1 MTTFFWGAQE
11 DFGWRECEKKGLG
24 ERIGKG
30 LERGSDKE
38 ENKKLRRPHG

>member
-1 MTTFFWGAQE
+1 MTKFFWGAQE

-30 LERGSDKE
+30 LERE
-38 ENKKLRRPHG
+38 EATRKKT